1 MNLDK
6 LLVLTLGALA
16 SVGASLNAQ
25 VTGDRLLQAARE
37 PQNWLTYSGTYSS
50 QRYSTLDQI
59 TPANVKNLQMQ
70 WVFQTESLQKLEA
83 SPIVLDGVMYITVS
97 PNDVVALDA
106 KTGRVFWSYQYQDS
120 PEARLCCGRVN
131 RGLAIHG
138 NTLFMG
144 TLDGHL
150 VALDATSGRV
160 IWNVEIADPKLG
172 YSITEAPLVVKDK
185 VIVGPAGG
193 EYGIRGFI
201 AAYDVTTGKELWKSY
216 TVPGPGEP
224 GHDSWAGDSWQ
235 HGGSGTWNT
244 GSFDPELNTIYWGTG
259 NPGPDWNPDT
269 REGDN
274 LYSCSVL
281 ALDADTGKMKWHF
294 QFSPHDTHD
303 WDSADIPV
311 LADID
316 WNGSKRNVILWA
328 NRNGFF
334 YVLDRATGKFLL
346 GEPFVHETW
355 ATGLDSNGRPILAPN
370 AQSTVE
376 GVKIYPGM
384 QGGTNWYAPSWSPR
398 TGMFY
403 ISAWKDYFS
412 VFSKLPDDYV
422 AGRSYYGGATR
433 SAIPPIRRGPINNWT
448 DSAGHGAVVA
458 VDPQTGKQKWAFD
471 MYDVTDSGIM
481 TTASNLL
488 FTGSREGY
496 FWALNAATGAPLWHA
511 VTGGQIS
518 SAPVTYM
525 VEGKQYIA
533 ISANHALFTFA
544 LP

>member
-1 MNLDK
+1 MKFERFTL
-6 LLVLTLGALA
+6 LTLAGLVLAGAR
-16 SVGASLNAQ
+16 LNAQ
-25 VTGDRLLQAARE
+25 VTYERLLHAGQE
-37 PQNWLTYSGTYSS
+37 PQNWLTYSGTYLG

-59 TPANVKNLQMQ
+59 TPANAKNLEMQ
-70 WVFQTESLQKLEA
+70 WVFQADSLQKMEA
-83 SPIVLDGVMYITVS
+83 SPIVVDGVMYVTQA

-106 KTGRVFWSYQYQDS
+106 KTGRVFWTYQYEVS
-120 PEARLCCGRVN
+120 PDARLCCGRVN

-160 IWNVEIADPKLG
+160 VWNIEIADPKLG

-201 AAYDVTTGKELWKSY
+201 AAYDVATGKELWKFY

-224 GHDSWAGDSWQ
+224 GHDTWAGDSWQ
-235 HGGSGTWNT
+235 HGSAGTWNT
-244 GSFDPELNTIYWGTG
+244 GSFDPELNTVYWGTG

-269 REGDN
+269 RAGDN
-274 LYSCSVL
+274 LYSCSVV
-281 ALDADTGKMKWHF
+281 ALDADTGKLKWYF

-303 WDSADIPV
+303 WDSTNIPV

-316 WNGSKRNVILWA
+316 WNGSSRKVILWA

-334 YVLDRATGKFLL
+334 YVIDRTTGKFLL
-346 GEPFVHETW
+346 GNPFVHETW
-355 ATGLDSNGRPILAPN
+355 AAGLDKNGRPIPAPN
-370 AQSTVE
+370 TQPTVE

-384 QGGTNWYAPSWSPR
+384 QGGTNWYSPSWSPR
-398 TGMFY
+398 TGLFY

-412 VFSKLPDDYV
+412 FFSKLPDDYV
-422 AGRSYYGGATR
+422 AGQTYFGGATK
-433 SAIPPIRRGPINNWT
+433 SAVPPIRRGLINNWT
-448 DSAGHGAVVA
+448 GAGGHGAVVA
-458 VDPQTGKQKWAFD
+458 IDPQTGKEKWAFN

-481 TTASNLL
+481 TTATNVL

-496 FWALNAATGAPLWHA
+496 FWALDAQTGEPLWHA
-511 VTGGQIS
+511 ITGGQIS
-518 SAPVTYM
+518 SAPVTYL
-525 VEGKQYIA
+525 VDGKQYVA
-533 ISANHALFTFA
+533 ISANHAVFAFA
-544 LP
+544 LR

>member
-1 MNLDK
+1 VK
-6 LLVLTLGALA
+6 LQRFTLLTLAGLVLA
-16 SVGASLNAQ
+16 GASLHAQ
-25 VTGDRLLQAARE
+25 VTDERLLHAGQE
-37 PQNWLTYSGTYSS
+37 SQNWLTYSGTYSS

-59 TPANVKNLQMQ
+59 TPANAKNLEMQ
-70 WVFQTESLQKLEA
+70 WVFQADSLQKMEA
-83 SPIVLDGVMYITVS
+83 TPIVVDGVMYVTQA

-106 KTGRVFWSYQYQDS
+106 KTGRVFWTYQYEVS
-120 PEARLCCGRVN
+120 PDARLCCGRVN

-150 VALDATSGRV
+150 IALDATSGRV
-160 IWNVEIADPKLG
+160 VWNVEIADPKLG
-172 YSITEAPLVVKDK
+172 YSITEAPLVIKDK

-201 AAYDVTTGKELWKSY
+201 AAYDVTTGKEVWKFY

-224 GHDSWAGDSWQ
+224 GHDTWAGDSWE
-235 HGGSGTWNT
+235 HGSAGTWNT
-244 GSFDPELNTIYWGTG
+244 GSFDSGLNTIYWGIG

-269 REGDN
+269 RAGDN
-274 LYSCSVL
+274 LYSCSVV
-281 ALDADTGKMKWHF
+281 ALDAGSGKLKWYF

-303 WDSADIPV
+303 WDSANIPV

-316 WNGSKRNVILWA
+316 WNGSKRKVILWA

-334 YVLDRATGKFLL
+334 YVIDRTTGKFLL
-346 GEPFVHETW
+346 GNPFVHETW
-355 ATGLDSNGRPILAPN
+355 AAGLDKNGRPIPAPN
-370 AQSTVE
+370 TQPTVE

-384 QGGTNWYAPSWSPR
+384 QGGTNWYSPSWSPH
-398 TGMFY
+398 TGLFY

-422 AGRSYYGGATR
+422 AGQSYFGGATK
-433 SAIPPIRRGPINNWT
+433 SAVPPIHRGAVNNWT
-448 DSAGHGAVVA
+448 DAGGHGAVVA
-458 VDPQTGKQKWAFD
+458 IDPRTGKEKWAFN

-481 TTASNLL
+481 TTATNVL

-496 FWALNAATGAPLWHA
+496 FWALDAATGAPLWHA
-511 VTGGQIS
+511 ITGGQIS
-518 SAPVTYM
+518 SAPVTYL
-525 VEGKQYIA
+525 VDGKQYVA
-533 ISANHALFTFA
+533 ISANHAVFAFA
-544 LP
+544 LR

>member
-1 MNLDK
+1 MK
-6 LLVLTLGALA
+6 LRRFTLLTLAGLVVA
-16 SVGASLNAQ
+16 GASLNGQ
-25 VTGDRLLQAARE
+25 VTDERLLHAGQE

-59 TPANVKNLQMQ
+59 TPGNVKNLETQ
-70 WVFQTESLQKLEA
+70 WVFQADSLQKMEA
-83 SPIVLDGVMYITVS
+83 TPIVVDGVMYVTQA
-97 PNDVVALDA
+97 PNDIVALDA
-106 KTGRVFWSYQYQDS
+106 RTGRVFWTYQYEVS
-120 PEARLCCGRVN
+120 PEARVCCGRVN

-160 IWNVEIADPKLG
+160 VWNIDIADPKLG

-201 AAYDVTTGKELWKSY
+201 AAYDVATGKEAWKFY

-224 GHDSWAGDSWQ
+224 GHDSWAGDSWE
-235 HGGSGTWNT
+235 HGSAGTWNT
-244 GSFDPELNTIYWGTG
+244 GSFDPVLNTIYWGTG

-269 REGDN
+269 RVGDN
-274 LYSCSVL
+274 LYSCSVV
-281 ALDADTGKMKWHF
+281 ALDADTGKLKWFF

-303 WDSADIPV
+303 WDSANIPV
-311 LADID
+311 LADMD
-316 WNGSKRNVILWA
+316 WNGSNRKVILWA

-334 YVLDRATGKFLL
+334 YVLDRTTGKFLL
-346 GEPFVHETW
+346 GNPFVHETW
-355 ATGLDSNGRPILAPN
+355 AVGLDKNGRPILAPN
-370 AQSTVE
+370 TQPTVE

-384 QGGTNWYAPSWSPR
+384 QGGTNWYSPSWSPR
-398 TGMFY
+398 TGLFY
-403 ISAWKDYFS
+403 IAAWKDYFS

-422 AGRSYYGGATR
+422 AGRSYFGGATK
-433 SAIPPIRRGPINNWT
+433 SAVPPIHRGAINNWT
-448 DSAGHGAVVA
+448 DAGGHGAVVA
-458 VDPQTGKQKWAFD
+458 IDPKTGKEKWAFN

-481 TTASNLL
+481 TTATNVL

-496 FWALNAATGAPLWHA
+496 FWALDAETGTPLWHA
-511 VTGGQIS
+511 TTGGQIS
-518 SAPVTYM
+518 SAPVTYL
-525 VEGKQYIA
+525 VDGKQYIA
-533 ISANHALFTFA
+533 ISANHAVFAFA
-544 LP
+544 LR

>member
-1 MNLDK
+1 MK
-6 LLVLTLGALA
+6 LRRFTLLALA
-16 SVGASLNAQ
+16 ALVIAGAGLNAQ
-25 VTGDRLLQAARE
+25 VTDEHLLHAGQE

-59 TPANVKNLQMQ
+59 TPANVKNLEME
-70 WVFQTESLQKLEA
+70 WVFQADSLQKMEA
-83 SPIVLDGVMYITVS
+83 TPIVVDGVMYVTQA

-106 KTGRVFWSYQYQDS
+106 RTGRVFWTYHYEVS

-160 IWNVEIADPKLG
+160 VWNVEVADPKLG

-201 AAYDVTTGKELWKSY
+201 AAYDVATGKEVWKFY

-224 GHDSWAGDSWQ
+224 GHDTWAGDSWE
-235 HGGSGTWNT
+235 HGSAGTWNT
-244 GSFDPELNTIYWGTG
+244 GSFDPELNTIYWGIG

-269 REGDN
+269 RTGDN
-274 LYSCSVL
+274 LYSCSVV
-281 ALDADTGKMKWHF
+281 ALDADTGKLKWYF

-316 WNGSKRNVILWA
+316 WNGSKRKVILWA

-346 GEPFVHETW
+346 GKPFVHETW
-355 ATGLDSNGRPILAPN
+355 ATGLDKNGRPILAPN
-370 AQSTVE
+370 SQPTVE

-384 QGGTNWYAPSWSPR
+384 QGGTNWYSPSWSPR

-403 ISAWKDYFS
+403 ISAWKDYSS
-412 VFSKLPDDYV
+412 VFSKLPGDYV

-433 SAIPPIRRGPINNWT
+433 SAVPPIHRGTINNWT
-448 DSAGHGAVVA
+448 DAGGHGAVVA
-458 VDPQTGKQKWAFD
+458 IHPQTGKQKWAFN
-471 MYDVTDSGIM
+471 MYDVTDSGIL
-481 TTASNLL
+481 TTASNIL

-496 FWALNAATGAPLWHA
+496 FWALDAETGTPLWHA
-511 VTGGQIS
+511 TTGGQIS
-518 SAPVTYM
+518 SAPVTYL
-525 VEGKQYIA
+525 VDGKQYIA
-533 ISANHALFTFA
+533 ISANHAVFAFA
-544 LP
+544 LR

>member
-1 MNLDK
+1 MK
-6 LLVLTLGALA
+6 LRRFTPPTLAVLVFA
-16 SVGASLNAQ
+16 GASLNAQ
-25 VTGDRLLQAARE
+25 VTDERLLHAGQE

-59 TPANVKNLQMQ
+59 TPANVKNLEMQ
-70 WVFQTESLQKLEA
+70 WVFQADSLQKMEA
-83 SPIVLDGVMYITVS
+83 SPIVADGVMYVTQA

-106 KTGRVFWSYQYQDS
+106 QTGRVFWTYQYEVS
-120 PEARLCCGRVN
+120 PDARLCCGRVN
-131 RGLAIHG
+131 RGLAIDG

-160 IWNVEIADPKLG
+160 VWNIEIADPKLG

-201 AAYDVTTGKELWKSY
+201 AAYDVATGKEVWKFY

-224 GHDSWAGDSWQ
+224 GHDTWAGDSWE
-235 HGGSGTWNT
+235 HGSAGTWNT
-244 GSFDPELNTIYWGTG
+244 GSFDPELNTIYWGIG

-269 REGDN
+269 RAGDN
-274 LYSCSVL
+274 LYSCSVV
-281 ALDADTGKMKWHF
+281 ALDADTGKLKWYF

-303 WDSADIPV
+303 WDSANIPV

-316 WNGSKRNVILWA
+316 WNGINRKVVLWA

-334 YVLDRATGKFLL
+334 YVLDRTTGKFLL
-346 GEPFVHETW
+346 GNPFVHETW
-355 ATGLDSNGRPILAPN
+355 AAGLDKNGRPIPAPN
-370 AQSTVE
+370 TQPTVE
-376 GVKIYPGM
+376 GVKLYPGM
-384 QGGTNWYAPSWSPR
+384 QGGTNWYSPSWSPR
-398 TGMFY
+398 TGLFY

-422 AGRSYYGGATR
+422 AGQSYFGGATK
-433 SAIPPIRRGPINNWT
+433 SAVPPIHRGAINNWT
-448 DSAGHGAVVA
+448 DAGGHGAVVA
-458 VDPQTGKQKWAFD
+458 IDPRTGKEKWAFN

-481 TTASNLL
+481 TTATNVL

-496 FWALNAATGAPLWHA
+496 FWALDAGTGAPLWHA
-511 VTGGQIS
+511 TTGGQIS
-518 SAPVTYM
+518 SAPVTYL
-525 VEGKQYIA
+525 VAGKQYIA
-533 ISANHALFTFA
+533 ISANHAVFAFA